1 MEANVL
7 FDDISLSSLKEFS
20 VEELLLKCIGIIDGL
35 KIYDYEYDIK
45 TIEELNTK
53 KERIEK
59 LKPLVVYLGELF
71 RRNGLDLTM
80 TCNISGINKNITY
93 FLCLYRNLFN
103 EYCLSCKNKV
113 GNDGYHVNRF
123 TQDIE
128 NNEPYLCYNCYNTNK
143 RCTDPHGEIIMVIK
157 SNPRFL
163 PQQQRITEYIRHITQ
178 KNKHLDIHNIRV
190 YNELNRMIEFVYRYC
205 KDKLQQIQMVKDT
218 MLRIMKTPL
227 LTKELETCMDE
238 ILDLN
243 GNKISQLKDY
253 LTDAQYRF
261 VRSGAK
267 FDELDEQQDILER
280 MNKML
285 NELKRCA
292 VGESILEPIAYAVL
306 VPPAIQHLKNELISN
321 NKKQKQHEKELNKL
335 KTKI

>member
-1 MEANVL
+1 MDTVEEKTIEATVVNGKTAV
-7 FDDISLSSLKEFS
+7 FDIDTPFTYLS
-20 VEELLLKCIGIIDGL
+20 VEELLTKCVHVINGL
-35 KIYDYEYDIK
+35 KIYEYEHDIK
-45 TIEELNTK
+45 TNEELNGK

-93 FLCLYRNLFN
+93 FLWLYRNLFN

-113 GNDGYHVNRF
+113 GNDGYQIVNRINV
-123 TQDIE
+123 QDIE
-128 NNEPYLCYNCYNTNK
+128 INEPYLCYNCYNTNK
-143 RCTDPHGEIIMVIK
+143 RCTVDLHGTIHLVIK
-157 SNPRFL
+157 SSPRFL
-163 PQQQRITEYIRHITQ
+163 PVQLRVTVSIEHITQ
-178 KNKHLDIHNIRV
+178 KNKQHLDIQNIRI
-190 YNELNRMIEFVYRYC
+190 YNDLNRMIEFVYRYC
-205 KDKLQQIQMVKDT
+205 NDKLQEIRMVKET
-218 MLRIMKTPL
+218 MLMIMKTSL

-253 LTDAQYRF
+253 LTEDQYRV

-267 FDELDEQQDILER
+267 FDELEGQQDMLDR

-285 NELKRCA
+285 MELKRCA
-292 VGESILEPIAYAVL
+292 IGEAVLEVPIAL
-306 VPPAIQHLKNELISN
+306 PIQ
-321 NKKQKQHEKELNKL
+321 KL
-335 KTKI
+335 KK